1 VSASKP
7 ATNLSQQ
14 SIAFRPEPRLLDI
27 PAAAA
32 YLSCTVWFVRTLI
45 WEGRIPFL
53 KLGKRLLLDRSDL
66 DAFVGAQKEEGR
78 R

>member
-1 VSASKP
+1 
-7 ATNLSQQ
+7 
-14 SIAFRPEPRLLDI
+14 
-27 PAAAA
+27 
-32 YLSCTVWFVRTLI
+32 VWFVRTLI